1 MTKQEQVN
9 ADIVSA
15 MKSKDKKVAVLRSL
29 KSAFTNAALQS
40 GNASNPLSDEA
51 VIIII
56 RKQIKQ
62 REDSITQYEKA
73 NRQDLIDVEKYE
85 ISVLEGYLPQALTE
99 DELTALI
106 DQTIKEIG
114 ATTKKDMGKVIKR
127 VVELAEGR
135 VDNKTISSKV
145 GVHFSI

>member
-1 MTKQEQVN
+1 MTKQAQINV
-9 ADIVSA
+9 DIVSA

-29 KSAFTNAALQS
+29 KSAFTTAALPS
-40 GNASNPLSDEA
+40 GNASHPLTDEA

-62 REDSITQYEKA
+62 REDSIALYEKA
-73 NRQDLIDVEKYE
+73 NRQELVDVEKYE
-85 ISVLEGYLPQALTE
+85 ISILEGYLPQALTE
-99 DELTALI
+99 DELDLLI
-106 DQTIKEIG
+106 DQTIKELG

-127 VVELAEGR
+127 VVELAAGR

-145 GVHFSI
+145 AVNYTI

>member
-1 MTKQEQVN
+1 MTKQAQINV
-9 ADIVSA
+9 DIVSA

-40 GNASNPLSDEA
+40 GNASNPLTDEA

-62 REDSITQYEKA
+62 REDSIALYEKA
-73 NRQDLIDVEKYE
+73 NRQELVDVEKYE
-85 ISVLEGYLPQALTE
+85 ISILEGYLPQALTE
-99 DELTALI
+99 DELDLLI
-106 DQTIKEIG
+106 DQTIKELG

-127 VVELAEGR
+127 VVELAAGR

-145 GVHFSI
+145 AVNYTI